1 MTTRLSIALA
11 MLASVALSAEPQQKP
26 APPQP
31 PPQQRPSVPAAP
43 APAAGTPAETPAPA
57 AGQPGEGLK
66 PPSDYVI
73 GADDVL
79 GVVVWREQDLSTDV
93 RVRPDGLV
101 SLPLVNDVQAGGLTP
116 EEFRLALTKAF
127 TKFVESPSVTVIVR
141 QINSRQVFV
150 LGEVV
155 KPGTYPLTA
164 PTTVLQML
172 AQAGGPTTYA
182 KKDKIAVVRTVEGRT
197 TRHLFNFN
205 EVAAGRKVEQN
216 IVLRPGDTV
225 IVP

>member
-1 MTTRLSIALA
+1 VTTRIPFAFALA
-11 MLASVALSAEPQQKP
+11 VAVATTLAAQTPSKPAPQPPPSQPRPAAPAAPGTQKP
-26 APPQP
+26 AP
-31 PPQQRPSVPAAP
+31 
-43 APAAGTPAETPAPA
+43 T
-57 AGQPGEGLK
+57 AGQPAEGVK
-66 PPSDYVI
+66 PPPDYVI

-93 RVRPDGLV
+93 RVRPDGRV

-116 EEFRLALTKAF
+116 EEFRVALTTAF
-127 TKFVESPSVTVIVR
+127 AKFVEAPNVTVIVR

-164 PTTVLQML
+164 PTTVLQLL
-172 AQAGGPTTYA
+172 AQAGGPTPYA
-182 KKDKIAVVRTVEGRT
+182 KKNEIAVVRTIDGRT
-197 TRHLFNFN
+197 TRHVFSYND
-205 EVAAGRKVEQN
+205 VIRGRKVEQN
-216 IVLRPGDTV
+216 IPLRPGDTV

>member
-1 MTTRLSIALA
+1 VTTRLSIALA
-11 MLASVALSAEPQQKP
+11 LLASATLAAQTPSQP
-26 APPQP
+26 ASRQPPPQP
-31 PPQQRPSVPAAP
+31 PPQSRPAAP
-43 APAAGTPAETPAPA
+43 APDAGTQKPAAPA
-57 AGQPGEGLK
+57 AQPEGLK

-93 RVRPDGLV
+93 RVRPDGRV

-116 EEFRLALTKAF
+116 EEFRVALTTAF
-127 TKFVESPSVTVIVR
+127 AEFVEAPNVTVIVR

-164 PTTVLQML
+164 PTTVLQLL
-172 AQAGGPTTYA
+172 AQAGGPTPYA
-182 KKDKIAVVRTVEGRT
+182 KKNEIAVVRTIDGRT
-197 TRHLFNFN
+197 TRHVFSYND
-205 EVAAGRKVEQN
+205 VIRGRKVEQN
-216 IVLRPGDTV
+216 IPLRPGDTV

>member
-1 MTTRLSIALA
+1 VTTRLSIALA
-11 MLASVALSAEPQQKP
+11 LLASATLAAQTPSQP
-26 APPQP
+26 ASRQPPPQP
-31 PPQQRPSVPAAP
+31 PPQSRPAAP
-43 APAAGTPAETPAPA
+43 APDAGTQKPA
-57 AGQPGEGLK
+57 APEGLK

-93 RVRPDGLV
+93 RVRPDGRV
-101 SLPLVNDVQAGGLTP
+101 SLPLVNDVVAGGLTP
-116 EEFRLALTKAF
+116 EEFRVALTTAF
-127 TKFVESPSVTVIVR
+127 TKFVEAPNVTVIVR

-164 PTTVLQML
+164 PTT
-172 AQAGGPTTYA
+172 GE
-182 KKDKIAVVRTVEGRT
+182 IAVVRTIDGRT
-197 TRHLFNFN
+197 TRHVFNYN
-205 EVAAGRKVEQN
+205 EVTRGRKVEQN
-216 IVLRPGDTV
+216 IPLRPGDTV